1 MCLCKIPPAGE
12 HHYYH
17 HQSKEFDLQVTQ
29 DSGIISCSRSSSS
42 NQSFQVEEINGPS
55 RDWVQWCSAC
65 RGRREVGVASSSGSL
80 PPSAPGPGAAVVGC
94 LVGVYPCSQTSAGPR
109 GPTTATHLI
118 QGIPTTQQLQGTS
131 CRACCC
137 SHINN
142 HHHQQQPPTAVQ
154 LTSQRGGLSLRVARV
169 ASTTSVRA
177 APYAH
182 PQHQGLGPECR

>member
-1 MCLCKIPPAGE
+1 MCVKKKRERDIIGKIQSVGE
-12 HHYYH
+12 KRHNHNRE
-17 HQSKEFDLQVTQ
+17 KT
-29 DSGIISCSRSSSS
+29 SGIINSSGSNSRSL
-42 NQSFQVEEINGPS
+42 QVEEINGP
-55 RDWVQWCSAC
+55 RGWVQWCSAC
-65 RGRREVGVASSSGSL
+65 RGSRREVGVATQSGSL
-80 PPSAPGPGAAVVGC
+80 PPSASGPGAAVVGC

-109 GPTTATHLI
+109 GPTSAHLI
-118 QGIPTTQQLQGTS
+118 QGIPTNQQLQGTS

-137 SHINN
+137 SHISN
-142 HHHQQQPPTAVQ
+142 HHQQPPPAVQ